1 MPFADEEFDL
11 VVANHMLFYCDDIPQ
26 VLKEVRRVLKK
37 GGRFCASTYSKRH
50 MHEITDLVQEFNSQI
65 VLSSVNLYDRFG
77 LDNGEEILAPFFA
90 QVTCQR
96 YEDAIELG
104 EAEPVISYILSCHGN
119 QNALLLDRYQEFKQ
133 FVEDEVAGGFHITK
147 DAGTFICRK

>member
-1 MPFADEEFDL
+1 M
-11 VVANHMLFYCDDIPQ
+11 
-26 VLKEVRRVLKK
+26 
-37 GGRFCASTYSKRH
+37 
-50 MHEITDLVQEFNSQI
+50 
-65 VLSSVNLYDRFG
+65 
-77 LDNGEEILAPFFA
+77 
-90 QVTCQR
+90 TCQR